1 MKTQKITLLIS
12 REHLEKDSYLYT
24 NILSEIKGIQ
34 FDVFNDSYSYF
45 RRRVYP
51 YFTKIISRLIRK
63 NPIARS
69 FYFQIEKQFY
79 SIILNSNDYKMH
91 VAFQKNPNEHFF
103 KGREISQKIE

>member
-1 MKTQKITLLIS
+1 MKTPKITLLIG

-51 YFTKIISRLIRK
+51 Y
-63 NPIARS
+63 IAKVIPR
-69 FYFQIEKQFY
+69 FVRE
-79 SIILNSNDYKMH
+79 NSNLRSLYLQIKEL
-91 VAFQKNPNEHFF
+91 FYENN
-103 KGREISQKIE
+103 